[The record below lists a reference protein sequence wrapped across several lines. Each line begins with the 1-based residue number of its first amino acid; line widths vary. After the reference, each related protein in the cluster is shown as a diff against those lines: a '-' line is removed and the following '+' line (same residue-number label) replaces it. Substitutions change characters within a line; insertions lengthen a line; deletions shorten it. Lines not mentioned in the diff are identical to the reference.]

1 MGFLVVVCV
10 MKSKF
15 TVQSKPLKIVRTV
28 LYGFSGRYFEDLDD
42 EKI

>member
-10 MKSKF
+10 MKSN
-15 TVQSKPLKIVRTV
+15 KPLKIVRTV
-28 LYGFSGRYFEDLDD
+28 LYGFSGRCFEDLDD